1 MSKVLKNALAGY
13 GYNLVALPKEGIAP
27 LLLLY
32 KNKRDVS
39 SSGNNIDK
47 LFALADS
54 PPPIVSK
61 NNATLNL
68 QQNST
73 VSFDGK
79 AGVDFLD
86 WLLQKLKMGKL
97 SGNIN
102 ADHINSLQI
111 SYQNVFEDNVSLL
124 ELDNFISGSEPKV
137 DQFNT
142 FKEKL
147 KDSELFVINSVLKS
161 NSFSVSAQNEN
172 GQKIDLEATIKGIV
186 DADVNVAR
194 SKKDEVLLEYK
205 NATPIVFAFKAQ
217 KIIYDHKKWWQ
228 FFKKGDA
235 KFRIKDEHGVVLK
248 DESGFPTQSLQETNE
263 LINI

>member
-1 MSKVLKNALAGY
+1 MSKVLKNALSAY

-39 SSGNNIDK
+39 SSGNNLQK
-47 LFALADS
+47 LFAIADS
-54 PPPIVSK
+54 PPPIISED
-61 NNATLNL
+61 NTTLSL
-68 QQNST
+68 QQKST

-79 AGVDFLD
+79 AGINILD

-97 SGNIN
+97 SGDFHMN
-102 ADHINSLQI
+102 HINSLEI
-111 SYQNVFEDNVSLL
+111 SYQNVLEDHVSLL
-124 ELDNFISGSEPKV
+124 ELDNFISGSEPEV
-137 DQFNT
+137 EQFNT

-147 KDSELFVINSVLKS
+147 KDSELYVINSVLKS
-161 NSFSVSAQNEN
+161 NSFSISAQNEN
-172 GQKIDLEATIKGIV
+172 GQKVDLEATIKGIV
-186 DADVNVAR
+186 DADVNVER
-194 SKKDEVLLEYK
+194 SKKDEVLLEHK

-217 KIIYDHKKWWQ
+217 RIIYDHKKWWQ

-235 KFRIKDEHGVVLK
+235 KFRIKDEQGVVLK
-248 DESGFPTQSLQETNE
+248 GEGDFPTQSLEENNL